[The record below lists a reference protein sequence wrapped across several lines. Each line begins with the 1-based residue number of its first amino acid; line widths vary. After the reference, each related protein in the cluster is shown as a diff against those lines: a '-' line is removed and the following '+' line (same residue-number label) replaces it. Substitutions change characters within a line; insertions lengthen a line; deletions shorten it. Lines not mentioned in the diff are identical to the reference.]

1 MTEVPFPP
9 LSGTAGSVGV
19 VATWFVADGA
29 SVAPGDVLAEVQV
42 DKVAADVPAPA
53 GGRVRRLVA
62 EGAEV
67 REGEPIATV
76 G

>member
-9 LSGTAGSVGV
+9 LSGAADSVGV

-29 SVAPGDVLAEVQV
+29 SVATGDVLAEVQV

-53 GGRVRRLVA
+53 AGRVRRLVP

-67 REGEPIATV
+67 RAGDPIATV